1 MEINGYNNKGV
12 NGKTASASQQAAQNA
27 PVKDAA
33 AEARQTAAAPRQDTV
48 VLSSEARALSRLQS
62 QVDNSAPVNRDKVE
76 APKTAV
82 AKGEYQ
88 PDARRI
94 AQKILDGGNLL

>member
-12 NGKTASASQQAAQNA
+12 NGKAASASQTAAQTPA
-27 PVKDAA
+27 KDAA
-33 AEARQTAAAPRQDTV
+33 ASARQAAAAPRQDTV
-48 VLSSEARALSRLQS
+48 VLSSEARALSRLQN
-62 QVDNSAPVNRDKVE
+62 QVDSSAPVNREKVE
-76 APKTAV
+76 AIKSAI

-94 AQKILDGGNLL
+94 AQKLLDSDSLL